1 MIRHRN
7 DRLLAAIIVATVV
20 LMATRL
26 LALAVT
32 SGLLVATW
40 RRLLDD
46 ETARADR
53 RRLEG
58 IATWLDDLRDT
69 LRGSSV
75 GVEEALDR
83 VAARPPDAIADP
95 LADYVRRRS
104 QGTRVEDALVELADD
119 LAHPTADGAIAA
131 LRLVAGGTA
140 GAGRL
145 HPTVSALALAARD
158 EVRARDRIDRTRAIY
173 RSSMQRLIVI
183 AGALVLYLNVAAGDL
198 LEPYGT
204 PAGQV
209 FLAVPL
215 SLWVGCVLWL
225 RRLCR
230 FEAPLRYRIVGSSG
244 GAPDT
249 DRTKV
254 AT

>member
-1 MIRHRN
+1 MIGVQTE
-7 DRLLAAIIVATVV
+7 RLLAAIVTATVV
-20 LMATRL
+20 LLATRL
-26 LALAVT
+26 LALAVAA
-32 SGLLVATW
+32 GLLVATW

-46 ETARADR
+46 EPARHDR

-69 LRGSSV
+69 LRGSAV

-83 VAARPPDAIADP
+83 VAARPPDAIADD
-95 LADYVRRRS
+95 LAAFLRRRG
-104 QGTRVEDALVELADD
+104 QGVRVEDALAELADD

-158 EVRARDRIDRTRAIY
+158 EVRARERIDRTRAVY

-183 AGALVLYLNVAAGDL
+183 AVALVLYLTVAAGDL
-198 LEPYGT
+198 LDPYAT

-215 SLWVGCVLWL
+215 ALWAGCVLWL
-225 RRLCR
+225 RSLCR
-230 FEAPLRYRIVGSSG
+230 FETPQRYRIVGSGTSTEM
-244 GAPDT
+244 AP
-249 DRTKV
+249 
-254 AT
+254 